1 MQRYEYDFTGGA
13 EWQGGRGRMA
23 RGAGTIPPARGI
35 RCYLT
40 AWPPITGAVL
50 PLLEFAVAR
59 TLGFS
64 FFGFLA
70 SRLFWLLPLDMG
82 ASPERSRP
90 GGMPG
95 RSVLRGSGEP
105 DRVRA
110 MSPRAQQ
117 ARRGAGAAP
126 WKISGRER
134 GDKRGEGAARLTG
147 RGAAIQQ
154 GLWAL
159 YGSQIRRTS
168 GRCAGGC
175 QIAVPSR
182 RRRADYQ

>member
-1 MQRYEYDFTGGA
+1 MTGL
-13 EWQGGRGRMA
+13 
-23 RGAGTIPPARGI
+23 PA
-35 RCYLT
+35 
-40 AWPPITGAVL
+40 ITVGFFPA
-50 PLLEFAVAR
+50 LEFAVAR
-59 TLGFS
+59 TLGVS

-70 SRLFWLLPLDMG
+70 SRLPRFFSLDMG
-82 ASPERSRP
+82 STPERSRP

-110 MSPRAQQ
+110 MSPWAQQ
-117 ARRGAGAAP
+117 RRHAAGAAR
-126 WKISGRER
+126 WKIRGRGR
-134 GDKRGEGAARLTG
+134 VGKRGEGAARSTG

-159 YGSQIRRTS
+159 YGRQIRRTP

-182 RRRADYQ
+182 RRRADYNNAPSVRRAARRSRGGAASCALVQRVSIQLDL

>member
-1 MQRYEYDFTGGA
+1 VTDREVGD
-13 EWQGGRGRMA
+13 GRAGRVV
-23 RGAGTIPPARGI
+23 PCPARGI

-40 AWPPITGAVL
+40 ALPPITGAVL

-59 TLGFS
+59 TLGVS

-70 SRLFWLLPLDMG
+70 SRLPRFFSLDMG
-82 ASPERSRP
+82 STPERSRP

-126 WKISGRER
+126 WKISGRRR
-134 GDKRGEGAARLTG
+134 GGKRGEGAARLTG